1 MQVSALCTN
10 GASLLSGI
18 AQFPGNVFK
27 LSIFLIYSKCQI
39 RWISTYFISQ
49 TLGPMPP
56 HSTVLVCAGTWDKV
70 GIFSRKA
77 CSHDLS
83 PRVNDYLSVV
93 YREAQSSWELRT
105 EQSYPR
111 CPARGNNHST
121 SLEVQ
126 FSSHRPGTFFCD
138 QPDALLTPARVGGR
152 QFVIRLSP

>member
-1 MQVSALCTN
+1 
-10 GASLLSGI
+10 
-18 AQFPGNVFK
+18 
-27 LSIFLIYSKCQI
+27 
-39 RWISTYFISQ
+39 
-49 TLGPMPP
+49 MPP

-70 GIFSRKA
+70 GVFSRKA
-77 CSHDLS
+77 CSRDLS
-83 PRVNDYLSVV
+83 PRVNDHLSVV
-93 YREAQSSWELRT
+93 YREARGSWELRT

-152 QFVIRLSP
+152 QFVIKLSPWALAHKDIPWSPKSKAHLWKTRQPIWKESICGQACNSQVAKSPRNIK

>member
-1 MQVSALCTN
+1 
-10 GASLLSGI
+10 
-18 AQFPGNVFK
+18 
-27 LSIFLIYSKCQI
+27 
-39 RWISTYFISQ
+39 
-49 TLGPMPP
+49 MPP

-152 QFVIRLSP
+152 QFVIRLSPWALAHKDIPWSPKSKAHLWKTRQPIWKESICGQACNSQVAKSPRNIK